1 MNKREPIA
9 CLWVDN
15 PPLPDAVR
23 NILVEKLCELKLGQ
37 KNIEFEVDSFR
48 CDLTILEE
56 KGYFC
61 LGSIAAGLRCSIVVE
76 GIEEWVT
83 SHFLAN
89 VSLQSSE
96 PMKKGALILPLY

>member
-23 NILVEKLCELKLGQ
+23 NILIEKLCELKPGQ
-37 KNIEFEVDSFR
+37 KNMEFEIDSFR
-48 CDLTILEE
+48 CDLSILEE
-56 KGYFC
+56 GEFFC
-61 LGSIAAGLRCSIVVE
+61 LGSSAAGLRCSIVVE

-83 SHFLAN
+83 AHFLAD
-89 VSLQSSE
+89 VSLLSSK